1 MTHGLLSL
9 SLKVSISKK
18 IELFLVEARYCERN
32 TSQGCRKRRGAV
44 GGRIKLNNYYTI
56 PQFIKTS
63 DVPALQS
70 FGSDGSAF
78 GSKSYRDRN
87 TSQGCRK
94 RRGAV
99 GDASGLPITTRSP
112 NLLKLPTSLH
122 CNHSEVMDR
131 HLGPSHVLSSIIDRS
146 ERKKNRSVPQ
156 TVFYS
161 CRGIA

>member
-1 MTHGLLSL
+1 MAYSL

-18 IELFLVEARYCERN
+18 IELFLVEARYCERK
-32 TSQGCRKRRGAV
+32 TSQGCRKMRGAV
-44 GGRIKLNNYYTI
+44 GGHIGPTNYYTI
-56 PQFIKTS
+56 LQFFRTS
-63 DVPALQS
+63 DIPALLS
-70 FGSDGSAF
+70 FGSDGLIANETRRRNV
-78 GSKSYRDRN
+78 GS
-87 TSQGCRK
+87 G
-94 RRGAV
+94 GAV